1 MNAQQN
7 KALHELIQKVRLTVS
22 KPSREDDSTL
32 ILKHLLEDLDV
43 LIESNCIQKDYHFL
57 YKGYIKQT

>member
-7 KALHELIQKVRLTVS
+7 IALHELIQKVRLTVS

-32 ILKHLLEDLDV
+32 ILKHLLEVMNV
-43 LIESNCIQKDYHFL
+43 L
-57 YKGYIKQT
+57 